1 MISMDISSIIS
12 STDSDLLAK
21 SKTSFLGPKMIA
33 VYPLRKHCGLL
44 KIHVSRRS
52 ICTIPISGLFRNIH
66 ITEECL
72 EKLSCFCLWF
82 RYFHYNP
89 NEIMWTQLTQCLC

>member
-1 MISMDISSIIS
+1 MISIDVSSIIS

-72 EKLSCFCLWF
+72 EKLSCFGLWF

-89 NEIMWTQLTQCLC
+89 NDIMWTQLTQCLC